1 MYAMHAQSKKGD
13 LMAGPI
19 SKDITLISVDC
30 SPKAPLSSNP
40 VALCLQ
46 LAVAVQQDKAIKAQ
60 MAANSEKIAAN
71 SEKIAANN
79 AKLAQLDVQKAANNA
94 KLAQLDAQKAHIVQ
108 ERARIAEEKAKIKA
122 ILAARGV
129 NVGCGPAASAATPT
143 SANAVK
149 V

>member
-71 SEKIAANN
+71 NE
-79 AKLAQLDVQKAANNA
+79 KLAQLDAQKAANNA
-94 KLAQLDAQKAHIVQ
+94 KLAQLDAQK
-108 ERARIAEEKAKIKA
+108 ARIAEEKAKIKA